1 MATKKEF
8 QTYMEQNKANLNKEA
23 LRWADMKNLYNE
35 WRDTWSISKSY
46 LNPASQIIQQEKAI
60 NTKPVQAPQQVPQPT
75 QAPQVKPVTQVQQPT
90 QPTPPTPKPTTI
102 TQPEIQAKPVVSWEA
117 PTLEKPKYQS
127 QIDNFLKTWSIAE
140 ARNKLKEGLNAWVI
154 DKATYNKWDAY
165 LIQQVNQKQQELVKS
180 DEERMRMEEEK
191 RKMQMDPNNLF
202 NSIRTGQAVSQEIKN
217 SAEYKRQQDRV
228 NRLSKFENMSAPDLA
243 YAMTNGQLF
252 IWTETYN
259 DLKQINPALVKQAEQ
274 LMSLNS
280 ALSTKKTSVEE
291 TRENIAKTILDK
303 MTDTE
308 ITDFKWIISQNK
320 EVVSLNNKLAETKNE
335 LDTLKESIDY
345 MEDDLTKQ
353 LSWTW
358 ATRGYIQAKAARLNR
373 DLIREYNAKLNEY
386 NTTAGQ
392 LQTITENIKYE
403 LWLEDKRKA
412 KELQALE
419 FAYWIASD
427 ELGYQRGLEAEERQR
442 EQQLEARAYNEALQ
456 TRQLEQKYA
465 YEYGDLNS
473 VNPTLQ
479 NIAIERA
486 VAWMYQ
492 NYPIPWMESQATKV
506 QKVKNLMAQWMTW
519 TEAIAQVESEIRNS
533 QRYKDY
539 LASQAPQTQAPIKM
553 WEDSLYDP
561 VTQTWITKPTA
572 TSWLWDL
579 RSLASQF
586 PWQAWAKNNNP
597 AWITWNANF
606 DAWTWT
612 AALLREAWINFSK
625 WTSRPASEWGNYVT
639 FDTMEDWLAAQR
651 IIMTKTYWNSTVEQ
665 MLGKWVWTWEALN
678 YAKQVAW
685 NAWINLKSKV
695 SSLSDDQI
703 SQLQMAKIQ
712 KESPW
717 LSSILQQAQ
726 TTWWQTTLQW
736 YSQDKIELLAE
747 ISQIQSETEKRK
759 ALEGA
764 WFTLQDLTKYKADAS
779 AWRIPPT
786 EWQIQAA
793 LKTLSDI
800 QGIAETDW
808 TDATGKFDYSRLLW
822 LQDATNAWVLIENL
836 RDVASFNNLWM
847 LKWPMSDKDIAFLKS
862 VSSKL
867 DPVQSNKQFEKNIVE
882 MYNIAARKAG
892 IKEIKKLSE
901 IPKDRILPWQI
912 NTTWT
917 SNQYKANNG
926 KVYEIKINP

>member
-8 QTYMEQNKANLNKEA
+8 QTYMEQNKANLNREA
-23 LRWADMKNLYNE
+23 LQWADMNNVYNE
-35 WRDTWSISKSY
+35 WRDTWSISKNY
-46 LNPASQIIQQEKAI
+46 MTQPTPVNPAPNEM
-60 NTKPVQAPQQVPQPT
+60 NTK
-75 QAPQVKPVTQVQQPT
+75 APQVQPVTQQTTPQVQQPT
-90 QPTPPTPKPTTI
+90 S
-102 TQPEIQAKPVVSWEA
+102 TQPIQAPQNPVEPQQTTQQTQPVVSWEVA
-117 PTLEKPKYQS
+117 TLEKPKYQS

-140 ARNKLKEGLNAWVI
+140 ARNKLKEWLNAWVI
-154 DKATYNKWDAY
+154 DKATYDKWESY
-165 LIQQVNQKQQELVKS
+165 LWEQVSQKQQEWVKW
-180 DEERMRMEEEK
+180 DEERMRMEEEQ

-202 NSIRTGQAVSQEIKN
+202 NSIRTGQSVNQEIKN

-228 NRLSKFENMSAPDLA
+228 NRLSKFENMSAPDLS

-280 ALSTKKTSVEE
+280 ALSTRKTSVEE

-335 LDTLKESIDY
+335 LDTLKESMDF

-358 ATRGYIQAKAARLNR
+358 ATRGYIQAKASRMNR

-403 LWLEDKRKA
+403 LWLEDQRKA
-412 KELQALE
+412 KELQALQ

-427 ELGYQRGLEAEERQR
+427 ELGYQRGLQAEQRQR
-442 EQQLEARAYNEALQ
+442 EQQLEDRAYSRDLQLEDRAYNEALQ

-473 VNPTLQ
+473 ENPTLQ

-506 QKVKNLMAQWMTW
+506 QKVKNLMAQWMTG
-519 TEAIAQVESEIRNS
+519 TQAIAQVENEIRNS

-539 LASQAPQTQAPIKM
+539 LASQAPTSKAQAPIKM

-561 VTQTWITKPTA
+561 NTWTWITKPTA

-579 RSLASQF
+579 RNLASQF

-612 AALLREAWINFSK
+612 AALLKEAWINFTK
-625 WTSRPASEWGNYVT
+625 WTSRPSAEWGNYVS
-639 FDTMEDWLAAQR
+639 FDTIEDWLAAQR

-717 LSSILQQAQ
+717 LSSILKQ
-726 TTWWQTTLQW
+726 TQPTQKQYTDNDIALLSSVTKLDKQWREVLKENWYTEQDWAKFNAWLLPPTQSQKTQTQEVLDLLNKLEKSPWLNNAVW
-736 YSQDKIELLAE
+736 YKWPIWSFTTI
-747 ISQIQSETEKRK
+747 
-759 ALEGA
+759 A
-764 WFTLQDLTKYKADAS
+764 WTDKADF
-779 AWRIPPT
+779 
-786 EWQIQAA
+786 EA
-793 LKTLSDI
+793 LYNTFRDTL
-800 QGIAETDW
+800 AF
-808 TDATGKFDYSRLLW
+808 A
-822 LQDATNAWVLIENL
+822 NL
-836 RDVASFNNLWM
+836 DKMKGA
-847 LKWPMSDKDIAFLKS
+847 MSDKDIEFLRNTAWAIN
-862 VSSKL
+862 L
-867 DPVQSNKQFEKNIVE
+867 DMSEKTFKKNL
-882 MYNIAARKAG
+882 AD
-892 IKEIKKLSE
+892 IKKKYINLLN
-901 IPKDRILPWQI
+901 KWQV

-917 SNQYKANNG
+917 STQYKANNG